1 MDMLSFT
8 TSVVF
13 ENISI
18 DIFPYVDTS
27 RPFIS
32 MNGFLLV
39 TFPWS
44 RIREGGNAGQP
55 ARTGNPLNGTFGEV
69 PCGVFKSQS
78 FRSLVFG
85 TAVPFPKP
93 KIGNRKVACIGSRIW
108 KRCGIFFRWEN

>member
-1 MDMLSFT
+1 MDTLSFT

-13 ENISI
+13 ENISV

-55 ARTGNPLNGTFGEV
+55 ARTGKPLNGTFGKV
-69 PCGVFKSQS
+69 PCGVSRAILFGVW
-78 FRSLVFG
+78 SL
-85 TAVPFPKP
+85 KP
-93 KIGNRKVACIGSRIW
+93 L
-108 KRCGIFFRWEN
+108 FLF